1 VQTCALPILE
11 TVFNDFKRYKIA
23 DETIISKYK
32 GILPGELIETWERYG
47 FGIFANGFLKVINP
61 DDYLNIL
68 ESSYI
73 RHKQANPIFTTAMG
87 DNIVRKYDMYVDIYN
102 FSM

>member
-1 VQTCALPILE
+1 LE
-11 TVFNDFKRYKIA
+11 TVFNDFTRYKIA

-61 DDYLNIL
+61 DDHLNIL

-73 RHKQANPIFTTAMG
+73 RHKQAIPIFTTAMG
-87 DNIVRKYDMYVDIYN
+87 DIIV
-102 FSM
+102 

>member
-1 VQTCALPILE
+1 ME

-47 FGIFANGFLKVINP
+47 FGIFVNGFLKVINP
-61 DDYLNIL
+61 DDNLNIL

-73 RHKQANPIFTTAMG
+73 RHEQAIPIFTTAMG
-87 DNIVRKYDMYVDIYN
+87 DIIVWEKDKYVSLLNYRKG
-102 FSM
+102 